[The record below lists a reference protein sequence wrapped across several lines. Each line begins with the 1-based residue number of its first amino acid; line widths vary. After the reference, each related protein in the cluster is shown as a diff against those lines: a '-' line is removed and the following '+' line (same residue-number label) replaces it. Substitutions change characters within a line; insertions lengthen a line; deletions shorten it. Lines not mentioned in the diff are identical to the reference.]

1 MVALPL
7 LPAKDLASIFWG
19 RATGRPVTG
28 SEQVAGSLWPMMT
41 ERFGRGLSQSHHR
54 RPPPIRRRV
63 HRWDRGR
70 GRGEDEEAEARSA
83 DRKWK
88 P

>member
-1 MVALPL
+1 
-7 LPAKDLASIFWG
+7 
-19 RATGRPVTG
+19 
-28 SEQVAGSLWPMMT
+28 MMT